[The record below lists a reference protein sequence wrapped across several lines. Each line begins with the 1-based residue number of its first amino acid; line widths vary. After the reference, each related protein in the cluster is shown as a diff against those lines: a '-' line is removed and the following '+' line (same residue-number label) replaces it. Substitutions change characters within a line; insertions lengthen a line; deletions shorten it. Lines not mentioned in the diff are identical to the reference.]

1 MKDRD
6 YYSKLG
12 FKCGL
17 EIHQRLE
24 TETKLYCNC
33 NTRLTN
39 ENAIKTIER
48 RQRAVAGELGFID
61 SSTKFESQKERK
73 FIYHAYRESTC
84 LVDLDEEPPG
94 NLNNDALETAML
106 ISRSFDCYI
115 PDEIEPMR
123 KSVVD
128 GSDPSSFQRTML
140 CGYEGEIEV
149 DGMKIPI
156 PSVFLEEE
164 SSSILHN
171 SASEVVYGADRLGI
185 PLIEVDTDPVI
196 PTPQDAKK
204 VAMKIGLLLRL
215 TKKVQRG
222 IGSIRQDV
230 NISIRNGARI
240 EIKGFQDIDSMDE
253 IIENEVERQKKLI
266 EISEELKKRNAS
278 VGKPVDLTRIFKHTE
293 AKILSD
299 YVWQGGSVLGAK
311 LEGFKGL
318 IGMEIGPMTRLGSEI
333 SEYAKTA
340 EVKGIIHSDE
350 NLENYKISKI
360 ELEGIKDA
368 LALGENDSFVLV
380 AERKDRC
387 EKAIEF
393 ALMRARM
400 AIDGVPAETRAA
412 NSKNKTTRF
421 LRPIP
426 GGLRMYPETD
436 ALPAET
442 KKIAKKL
449 NDKKI
454 DIEAIR
460 KKLEHEI
467 RNKQIAEQM
476 LWSKELSAY
485 EEIISR
491 IDVEPILVASV
502 LLEKFRELSRSGVN
516 VDSISL
522 DSLVYIFSNYAKK
535 KITKLGIEEIL
546 KSSPKERWEV
556 DRIIKERNLS
566 RMHKAELKRLVLHLK
581 DKPRNEIIREVMSKY
596 RLIVGGEELQEAI
609 KNMGS

>member
-106 ISRSFDCYI
+106 ISKSFDCYI
-115 PDEIEPMR
+115 PDEIEPMH

-171 SASEVVYGADRLGI
+171 SASEVVYGVDRLGI

-204 VAMKIGLLLRL
+204 IAMKIGLLLRL

-230 NISIRNGARI
+230 NISIRNGA
-240 EIKGFQDIDSMDE
+240 
-253 IIENEVERQKKLI
+253 
-266 EISEELKKRNAS
+266 
-278 VGKPVDLTRIFKHTE
+278 
-293 AKILSD
+293 
-299 YVWQGGSVLGAK
+299 
-311 LEGFKGL
+311 
-318 IGMEIGPMTRLGSEI
+318 
-333 SEYAKTA
+333 
-340 EVKGIIHSDE
+340 
-350 NLENYKISKI
+350 
-360 ELEGIKDA
+360 
-368 LALGENDSFVLV
+368 
-380 AERKDRC
+380 
-387 EKAIEF
+387 
-393 ALMRARM
+393 
-400 AIDGVPAETRAA
+400 
-412 NSKNKTTRF
+412 
-421 LRPIP
+421 
-426 GGLRMYPETD
+426 
-436 ALPAET
+436 
-442 KKIAKKL
+442 
-449 NDKKI
+449 
-454 DIEAIR
+454 
-460 KKLEHEI
+460 
-467 RNKQIAEQM
+467 
-476 LWSKELSAY
+476 
-485 EEIISR
+485 
-491 IDVEPILVASV
+491 
-502 LLEKFRELSRSGVN
+502 
-516 VDSISL
+516 
-522 DSLVYIFSNYAKK
+522 
-535 KITKLGIEEIL
+535 
-546 KSSPKERWEV
+546 
-556 DRIIKERNLS
+556 
-566 RMHKAELKRLVLHLK
+566 
-581 DKPRNEIIREVMSKY
+581 
-596 RLIVGGEELQEAI
+596 
-609 KNMGS
+609 